1 MLRAHAAHPFAGAAR
16 RALAHAAVLSGLAP
30 SAGGAGASGAAHHHR
45 AFGSVSG
52 PAATAR
58 LLWAHSHFI
67 FEQWQARALPL
78 AALPWRL
85 MGYTSLRA
93 LLLAQRHRL
102 AAGALQAAAMRRIGA
117 CARVGGGERGG
128 GDEGARGGEDGPIC
142 APASAYPS
150 PLVIRIPS
158 FPLPSSPIP

>member
-1 MLRAHAAHPFAGAAR
+1 VLRAHASHPFAGVAR
-16 RALAHAAVLSGLAP
+16 RALAHAAVLSGHAP
-30 SAGGAGASGAAHHHR
+30 SAPRPASAAGGAGDSGAAHR
-45 AFGSVSG
+45 AYPIVSG

-58 LLWAHSHFI
+58 LLWAHSHFL

-85 MGYTSLRA
+85 MGCASLRA

-117 CARVGGGERGG
+117 FVRAGGR
-128 GDEGARGGEDGPIC
+128 EGAEK
-142 APASAYPS
+142 
-150 PLVIRIPS
+150 
-158 FPLPSSPIP
+158 